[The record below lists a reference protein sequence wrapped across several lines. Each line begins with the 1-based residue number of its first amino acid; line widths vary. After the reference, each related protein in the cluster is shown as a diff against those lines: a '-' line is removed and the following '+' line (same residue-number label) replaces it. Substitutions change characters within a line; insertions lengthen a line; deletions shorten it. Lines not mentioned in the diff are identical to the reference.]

1 MKAGRFIGGLL
12 FIYRAGNFRSGGFD
26 LNRKEIWSWCFYDF
40 GNSAFTTLVITF
52 IYSTYFTKAIAANE
66 IDGTYLWSQA
76 IAITAVVVALLSPL
90 LGAVADQG
98 GYRKIFLALATYI
111 SIGTTALLFFP
122 QKGEVLFA
130 LALVVIANVAF
141 ELGGV
146 FYNAYLPEIVTREKI
161 GRISGYGWGFGYLG
175 GLLAMLL
182 AMVGF
187 VSPDVPW
194 FGLNPETG
202 AHIRGTNFV
211 VAIWFFIFTLP
222 AILFLKNKKKETKLI
237 IGHLVLN
244 SFRQIKETFHD
255 IKIYKNTVRFLVSR
269 LIYNDGLVTIFA
281 FGAIYASGTFGFTFN
296 EIMMFGIV
304 LNIAAGLGAF
314 LMGFID
320 DIIGGKLTIQI
331 SLIGLML
338 AVIIAVFANSKFLF
352 WVSGIVVGL
361 FAGPNQSASRSLMG
375 RLTPPTKINEFY
387 GFFAFSGKLTSFLGP
402 MLLGIFTKYFASQ
415 RFGVAIV
422 FIFFFVGFL
431 LLRGV
436 HEREPVSV

>member
-1 MKAGRFIGGLL
+1 M
-12 FIYRAGNFRSGGFD
+12 
-26 LNRKEIWSWCFYDF
+26 NRKEIWSWCFYDF

-52 IYSTYFTKAIAANE
+52 IYSTYFTKAIAVNE

-98 GYRKIFLALATYI
+98 GYRKIFLILATYI
-111 SIGTTALLFFP
+111 SIVATVLLFLP

-130 LALVVIANVAF
+130 LGLVVIANVAF
-141 ELGGV
+141 ELGCV
-146 FYNAYLPEIVTREKI
+146 FYNTYLPEIVIQGKI

-202 AHIRGTNFV
+202 AHIRGTNLV

-222 AILFLKNKKKETKLI
+222 AILFLKDKKKDTKPMKGNILF
-237 IGHLVLN
+237 N
-244 SFRQIKETFHD
+244 SFQQLKATFHD
-255 IKIYKNTVRFLVSR
+255 IKIYKNTIRFLISR

-296 EIMMFGIV
+296 EIMIFGIV
-304 LNIAAGLGAF
+304 LNIAAGIGAF
-314 LMGFID
+314 FMGFID

-338 AVIIAVFANSKFLF
+338 AVIIAVLANTKFLF
-352 WVSGIVVGL
+352 WVSGILVGL

-375 RLTPPTKINEFY
+375 RLTPPDKINEFY

-402 MLLGIFTKYFASQ
+402 MLLGIFTKVFASQ
-415 RFGVAIV
+415 RFGVATV
-422 FIFFFVGFL
+422 FIFFIIGFL
-431 LLRGV
+431 LLRDV
-436 HEREPVSV
+436 NEQDLEAI

>member
-1 MKAGRFIGGLL
+1 
-12 FIYRAGNFRSGGFD
+12 
-26 LNRKEIWSWCFYDF
+26 
-40 GNSAFTTLVITF
+40 
-52 IYSTYFTKAIAANE
+52 
-66 IDGTYLWSQA
+66 
-76 IAITAVVVALLSPL
+76 
-90 LGAVADQG
+90 
-98 GYRKIFLALATYI
+98 
-111 SIGTTALLFFP
+111 
-122 QKGEVLFA
+122 
-130 LALVVIANVAF
+130 
-141 ELGGV
+141 
-146 FYNAYLPEIVTREKI
+146 
-161 GRISGYGWGFGYLG
+161 
-175 GLLAMLL
+175 
-182 AMVGF
+182 
-187 VSPDVPW
+187 
-194 FGLNPETG
+194 
-202 AHIRGTNFV
+202 
-211 VAIWFFIFTLP
+211 
-222 AILFLKNKKKETKLI
+222 
-237 IGHLVLN
+237 
-244 SFRQIKETFHD
+244 IKETFHD
-255 IKIYKNTVRFLVSR
+255 IKIYKNTIRFLVSR

>member
-1 MKAGRFIGGLL
+1 M
-12 FIYRAGNFRSGGFD
+12 
-26 LNRKEIWSWCFYDF
+26 NRKEIWSWCFYDF

-52 IYSTYFTKAIAANE
+52 IYSTYFTKAIAVNE

-98 GYRKIFLALATYI
+98 GYRKIFLTLATYT
-111 SIGTTALLFFP
+111 SIFATVLLFFP

-130 LALVVIANVAF
+130 LGLVVIANVAF

-146 FYNAYLPEIVTREKI
+146 FYNAYLPEIVIQGKI

-202 AHIRGTNFV
+202 AHIRGTNLV

-222 AILFLKNKKKETKLI
+222 AILFLKDKKKDTKPIKGNILF
-237 IGHLVLN
+237 N
-244 SFRQIKETFHD
+244 SLQQLKETFHD
-255 IKIYKNTVRFLVSR
+255 IKIYKNTIRFLISR

-296 EIMMFGIV
+296 EIMIFGIV
-304 LNIAAGLGAF
+304 LNITAGIGAF
-314 LMGFID
+314 FMGFID
-320 DIIGGKLTIQI
+320 DIIGGKRTIQI

-338 AVIIAVFANSKFLF
+338 AVIIAVFAKTKFLF
-352 WVSGIVVGL
+352 WLSGIVVGL

-375 RLTPPTKINEFY
+375 RLTPPDKINEFY

-402 MLLGIFTKYFASQ
+402 MLLGIFTKVFTSQ
-415 RFGVAIV
+415 RFGVATV
-422 FIFFFVGFL
+422 FIFFIIGFL
-431 LLRGV
+431 LLRDV
-436 HEREPVSV
+436 NDQDPEAI

>member
-1 MKAGRFIGGLL
+1 
-12 FIYRAGNFRSGGFD
+12 

-52 IYSTYFTKAIAANE
+52 IYSTYFTKAIAVNE

-98 GYRKIFLALATYI
+98 GYRKIFLILATYT
-111 SIGTTALLFFP
+111 SIGATVLLFFP

-130 LALVVIANVAF
+130 LGLVVIANVAF
-141 ELGGV
+141 ELGCV
-146 FYNAYLPEIVTREKI
+146 FYNAYLPEIVIRGEI

-202 AHIRGTNFV
+202 AHIRGTNLV

-222 AILFLKNKKKETKLI
+222 AILFLKDKKKDTKPI
-237 IGHLVLN
+237 IGNILFN
-244 SFRQIKETFHD
+244 SFQQLKKTFYD
-255 IKIYKNTVRFLVSR
+255 VKIYKNTIRFLISR

-296 EIMMFGIV
+296 EIMIFGIV
-304 LNIAAGLGAF
+304 LNIAAGIGAF
-314 LMGFID
+314 FMGFID
-320 DIIGGKLTIQI
+320 DIIGGKRTIQI

-338 AVIIAVFANSKFLF
+338 AVIIAVLANTKFLF

-375 RLTPPTKINEFY
+375 RLTPPDKINEFY

-402 MLLGIFTKYFASQ
+402 MLLGIFTKFFTSQ
-415 RFGVAIV
+415 RFGVATV
-422 FIFFFVGFL
+422 FIFFFIGFL
-431 LLRGV
+431 LLRDV
-436 HEREPVSV
+436 NEQDPETI